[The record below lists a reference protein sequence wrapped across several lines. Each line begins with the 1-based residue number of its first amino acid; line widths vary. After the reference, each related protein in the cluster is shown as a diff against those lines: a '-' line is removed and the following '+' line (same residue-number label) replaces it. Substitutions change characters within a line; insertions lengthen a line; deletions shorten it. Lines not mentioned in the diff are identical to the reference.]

1 LIDGNV
7 AYDETM
13 VSDVAQGP
21 ARPLGPKPLR
31 AAPVWFVPLLL
42 FVGGLFLSGL
52 TILNGVQPNDEG
64 LMLQAATRIADGQ
77 VPYGD
82 FWWYYPPGQPYLL
95 GGLSA
100 LLGPSL
106 LWWRIVRL
114 LADATVALL
123 AWRLARRRAG
133 PYLSLTVWLVSIC
146 AMAFPSGPHPSPLAL
161 AFALGALLLF
171 ERRPTWA
178 GVLIGLCLAWR
189 IEFAAYLAIGIVLA
203 IAISAAEPRERLRQ
217 IGRAAISAAVV
228 AAIIYLPVAL
238 AAGVSQSWDL
248 LVRYPIQ
255 DFSAYQALPFPR
267 LYDGALGS
275 LDDWAGAVL
284 PFYLPLALLITLAS
298 SLVVLALCFTRRRDW
313 PLIAGAVFAV
323 GMAHYML
330 VRPDYFHTAPLA
342 VVAAIVAAWAVS
354 CESTARSDRSSGSVR
369 AAIATIFAAV
379 VLLSLAYLTV
389 EGVARRWLQVTEP
402 VVALTTP
409 IAAPVRAEVGVA
421 VPLDRAV
428 SYIRANSSPGEP
440 IYVVGRRADITTAG
454 APLIYVLAERPNPTR
469 YDIAA
474 PGVLTSAPV
483 QQQIVADLVRTN
495 PKLIVRWDSPTTAAP
510 EPNRSGRS
518 SGVRILDRYIAA
530 NYREAVRYGD
540 WVVLSARAPS

>member
-1 LIDGNV
+1 MN
-7 AYDETM
+7 
-13 VSDVAQGP
+13 SDVAQGP
-21 ARPLGPKPLR
+21 ERPLGPQSLR
-31 AAPVWFVPLLL
+31 SAPVWFVPLLL
-42 FVGGLFLSGL
+42 FAGGLFLSGL

-64 LMLQAATRIADGQ
+64 LMLQAAVRIADGQ

-114 LADATVALL
+114 VADAAVALL

-133 PYLSLTVWLVSIC
+133 PYLSFVVWLISIC

-161 AFALGALLLF
+161 VFALGALLLF
-171 ERRPTWA
+171 ERRPLLA
-178 GVLIGLCLAWR
+178 GALVGLCLAWR
-189 IEFAAYLAIGIVLA
+189 IEFAAYLGVGIVLA
-203 IAISAAEPRERLRQ
+203 IAISTTAPTERLRQ
-217 IGRAAISAAVV
+217 IGRIVIGAVV
-228 AAIIYLPVAL
+228 VAVIAYLPVVL
-238 AAGVSQSWDL
+238 SAGVARSWDL
-248 LVRYPIQ
+248 LIRYPIE

-267 LYDGALGS
+267 LYDGALAS
-275 LDDWAGAVL
+275 LDDWAGALL
-284 PFYLPLALLITLAS
+284 PFYLPLALLIALLS
-298 SLVVLALCFTRRRDW
+298 GLVTIALCFLRQRDW
-313 PLIAGAVFAV
+313 PLIAAGVFAI

-342 VVAAIVAAWAVS
+342 VTASILAAWAIAAAS
-354 CESTARSDRSSGSVR
+354 ASQSNRSSVSVR
-369 AAIATIFAAV
+369 SAAATLFAAV
-379 VLLSLAYLTV
+379 AVVSLAYLTV
-389 EGVARRWLQVTEP
+389 QGVARRWLQVSEP

-409 IAAPVRAEVGVA
+409 VAKPVRAEAAAA
-421 VPLDRAV
+421 VPLDEAV
-428 SYIRANSSPGEP
+428 SYVQANSSPGQP

-469 YDIAA
+469 YDISA

-483 QQQIVADLVRTN
+483 QEEIVADLVRTK

-518 SGVRILDRYIAA
+518 SGVRILDRYIAD
-530 NYREAVRYGD
+530 NYHQSVRYGD
-540 WVVLSARAPS
+540 WVVLSVDSAG

>member
-1 LIDGNV
+1 MI
-7 AYDETM
+7 
-13 VSDVAQGP
+13 SDVAHDP
-21 ARPLGPKPLR
+21 ARPPGPLALR
-31 AAPVWFVPLLL
+31 TAPVWFVPLLL
-42 FVGGLFLSGL
+42 FAGGLFLSGL
-52 TILNGVQPNDEG
+52 TILSGVQPNDEG
-64 LMLQAATRIADGQ
+64 LMLQAAARIADGQ

-114 LADATVALL
+114 LADAAVALL

-133 PYLSLTVWLVSIC
+133 SYLSLVVWLISIC

-171 ERRPTWA
+171 ERRPLWA
-178 GVLIGLCLAWR
+178 GVLLGLCLAWR
-189 IEFAAYLAIGIVLA
+189 IEFAAYLGVGILLA
-203 IAISAAEPRERLRQ
+203 VAISTAETPAKLKR
-217 IGRAAISAAVV
+217 IGRVGLSAAVV
-228 AAIIYLPVAL
+228 AAVIYLPIVL

-248 LVRYPIQ
+248 LVRYPIE
-255 DFSAYQALPFPR
+255 DFATYQALPFPR
-267 LYDGALGS
+267 LYDGALAS
-275 LDDWAGAVL
+275 FDDWAGALL
-284 PFYLPLALLITLAS
+284 PFYLPLALLVTLAS
-298 SLVVLALCFTRRRDW
+298 GLATVAICFVRQRDW
-313 PLIAGAVFAV
+313 QLIAGAVFAI

-342 VVAAIVAAWAVS
+342 VTASIVAAWGIG
-354 CESTARSDRSSGSVR
+354 TASSGRSKGSGRSAR
-369 AAIATIFAAV
+369 ASAATIFAA
-379 VLLSLAYLTV
+379 LAMISLAYLTV
-389 EGVARRWLQVTEP
+389 QAVARRWLQVTEP

-409 IAAPVRAEVGVA
+409 VAKPVRAA
-421 VPLDRAV
+421 ATTAIPLDQAV
-428 SYIRANSSPGEP
+428 GYVRANTTPGDP

-454 APLIYVLAERPNPTR
+454 APLIYVLTERPNPTR

-483 QQQIVADLVRTN
+483 QQEIVGDLVRTK
-495 PKLIVRWDSPTTAAP
+495 PQLIVRWDSPSTAAP
-510 EPNRSGRS
+510 EPNLAGRS

-530 NYREAVRYGD
+530 NYRQSVRYGD
-540 WVVLSARAPS
+540 WVVLSARPAS